1 MRMAKGPIGYHLD
14 GGREAYLDPTIP
26 GFARLGLAAFRSQE
40 SACLIKTRKARFDK
54 GRCLTSAVSVAP
66 ASGTHS
72 AGSRDPA
79 IDRIDFAEMSV
90 DELWALRV
98 VVNIKLVAKLQDD
111 QHKLEV
117 RLRTLRRESGDVA
130 MVKPARRHYPKVRPK
145 YVNPDW
151 PNQTWAGRGK
161 TPRWVSDLLA
171 AGKSMS
177 DLRVTD
183 LIPRI

>member
-1 MRMAKGPIGYHLD
+1 MA
-14 GGREAYLDPTIP
+14 R
-26 GFARLGLAAFRSQE
+26 
-40 SACLIKTRKARFDK
+40 
-54 GRCLTSAVSVAP
+54 
-66 ASGTHS
+66 
-72 AGSRDPA
+72 SRDPV
-79 IDRIDFAEMSV
+79 IDQIDYAEMSV
-90 DELWALRV
+90 DQLWALRV
-98 VVNIKLVAKLQDD
+98 AVGIKLVAKLHDE

-130 MVKPARRHYPKVRPK
+130 TVKPGRRHYPKVRPK

-177 DLRVTD
+177 DLQVPD